1 MENNY
6 TLLSAVSNIEHFVS
20 IINILIFIFSNKIT
34 STLCKGKDEKT
45 YRNKLWSLRF
55 LNLILLILYG
65 ISVLLGHFSLKDAST
80 VQLIRSI
87 SQTGLV
93 LLLMQIT
100 SQLSNF
106 YCVRKYGREKEIEDE
121 KVLIQTYQSEVFA
134 LISMIVIVVAS
145 FLIIINIWDMTELLQ
160 VTSVIGGLAIIAFS
174 TKDVWA
180 PDNINGLILLYNG
193 NIESGSIIRVKEMDL
208 MAIVIR
214 TTLTQTVFRDLA
226 LRHQIVIPNSKFRN
240 TKIEILNCSA
250 TGAIRQYIDFNISY
264 KTKSEDIEQLFEN
277 IWGLAIDAE
286 EYFDIDRGFNLKVV
300 ENGNHA
306 VKWRLFYSVQKIYKM
321 NDARFLINRI
331 SLDESIKAGIGL
343 DTPITHNITLE
354 KDK

>member
-1 MENNY
+1 MENGS
-6 TLLSAVSNIEHFVS
+6 TILSAVSNFEHFVC

-34 STLCKGKDEKT
+34 KTLCKGKDERT
-45 YRNKLWSLRF
+45 FRNKLWALRF
-55 LNLILLILYG
+55 INLVLLALYI
-65 ISVLLGHFSLKDAST
+65 ISVVLGHLSLKNPTTSEI
-80 VQLIRSI
+80 IRNI

-106 YCVRKYGREKEIEDE
+106 YCVQKYGREKEIEDE
-121 KVLIQTYQSEVFA
+121 TVLIQTYQSEVFA
-134 LISMIVIVVAS
+134 LISMIVVVVAS

-174 TKDVWA
+174 TKEVWA

-193 NIESGSIIRVKEMDL
+193 NIESGSIVRVKEMDL

-240 TKIEILNCSA
+240 TKIDILNCSA

-264 KTKSEDIEQLFEN
+264 QTKSEDVEKLFAN
-277 IWGLAIDAE
+277 IWQLATEAE
-286 EYFDIDRGFNLKVV
+286 EYYDSDRGFNLKVV

-343 DTPITHNITLE
+343 DTPITHSITLE
-354 KDK
+354 KDE

>member
-1 MENNY
+1 MENSSNW
-6 TLLSAVSNIEHFVS
+6 LSAANNFENFVC
-20 IINILIFIFSNKIT
+20 IINILIFIFSKKIT
-34 STLCKGKDEKT
+34 TTLCKGKDEKT
-45 YRNKLWSLRF
+45 FRNKLWSLRF

-65 ISVLLGHFSLKDAST
+65 FSVVLGYFSLKDPST
-80 VQLIRSI
+80 AQLIRNI

-100 SQLSNF
+100 TQLSHF
-106 YCVRKYGREKEIEDE
+106 YCVKKYGREKEIEDE

-134 LISMIVIVVAS
+134 LISMIVILVAS

-160 VTSVIGGLAIIAFS
+160 VTSVVGGLAIIAFS
-174 TKDVWA
+174 TKEVWA

-193 NIESGSIIRVKEMDL
+193 NIESGSIVRVKEMDL
-208 MAIVIR
+208 LAIVIR

-240 TKIEILNCSA
+240 TKIDILNSSA
-250 TGAIRQYIDFNISY
+250 TGAIRQYIDFNIGY
-264 KTKSEDIEQLFEN
+264 KTQSKDVEQLFEN
-277 IWGLAIDAE
+277 IWKLAIDAE
-286 EYFDIDRGFNLKVV
+286 EYFDIDRGYNLKVI

-343 DTPITHNITLE
+343 DTPVTHKVTL
-354 KDK
+354 DK